1 MNLNLLERNKKG
13 DFMKKTKENA
23 GFLTL
28 IVCGI
33 ITVLLIVGCVFF
45 PDKIFGIF
53 Q

>member
-1 MNLNLLERNKKG
+1 
-13 DFMKKTKENA
+13 MKKTKENA